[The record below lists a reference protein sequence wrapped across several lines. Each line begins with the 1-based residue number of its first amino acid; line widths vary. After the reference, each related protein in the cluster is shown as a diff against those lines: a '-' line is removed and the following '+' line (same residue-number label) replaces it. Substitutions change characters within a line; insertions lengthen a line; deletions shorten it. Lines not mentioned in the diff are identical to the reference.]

1 MKLQDLTI
9 KEFLEKTYGSEPVPG
24 GGSVSALCGALA
36 ASLAEMVTALTIG
49 RKKYADVEEE
59 MLKYA
64 PQLEAA
70 RRKFLDFIDLDAEA
84 YALVFNAFKLPK
96 DTEEQKNF
104 RNEEIQKAT
113 LQAALVPLKVAETA
127 VGIMDYINQIGRK
140 GNRNAVTDACV
151 AIMCA
156 RTAALGAILNVR
168 INLTGLDD
176 KDKAQELSMRCGAL
190 KAEAEKKEAEL
201 LEYGQGSF

>member
-9 KEFLEKTYGSEPVPG
+9 KEFLEKTYGKDPVPG

-36 ASLAEMVTALTIG
+36 SALAEMVTALTIG

-59 MLKYA
+59 MLTYA
-64 PQLEAA
+64 PQMEIA
-70 RRKFLDFIDLDAEA
+70 RRNFIEFIDEDAAA
-84 YALVFNAFKLPK
+84 YQVVFDAYKLPK
-96 DTEEQKNF
+96 ETDEEKNL

-127 VGIMDYINQIGRK
+127 VGIMDVIFEIGSK

-151 AIMCA
+151 AMMCA

-176 KDKAQELSMRCGAL
+176 KEKARELENKCMAL
-190 KAEAEKKEAEL
+190 QDEAQVKEASL
-201 LEYGQGSF
+201 LDTVTF

>member
-9 KEFLEKTYGSEPVPG
+9 KEFLEKTYGKDPVPG

-36 ASLAEMVTALTIG
+36 ASLGEMVTALTIG

-64 PQLEAA
+64 PQMELA
-70 RRKFLDFIDLDAEA
+70 RRHFLDFIDEDADA
-84 YALVFNAFKLPK
+84 YQVVFNAYKLPK
-96 DTEEQKNF
+96 ETEEEQKI
-104 RNEEIQKAT
+104 RHEEIQKAT
-113 LQAALVPLKVAETA
+113 LHAAMVPLRVAETA
-127 VGIMDYINQIGRK
+127 VGIMGAIFQIGSK

-151 AIMCA
+151 AMMCA

-168 INLTGLDD
+168 INLSGLDD
-176 KDKAQELSMRCGAL
+176 KDKVAELEARCMALTDEAQV
-190 KAEAEKKEAEL
+190 KEASL
-201 LEYGQGSF
+201 LDTVTF